1 MSQIDQ
7 LSPIINMQRT
17 DGRIVNEATTAED
30 AFDAD
35 VRKVFV
41 AGLNSMREGIAGC
54 YLFHKAH
61 APDAIKKML
70 EVAGQDYKGHKG
82 DLYSPLFKY
91 VAKDIED
98 DIFDASVW
106 ATHRANCCRRLKQ
119 LDTRANSKHFKN
131 AEALA
136 NFIKSQGGMVK
147 LGGAYKASEATTSQP
162 TDKTNPDI
170 DEQAL
175 LLAAVKR
182 LSHHDTDYALP
193 SGSSELVALLA
204 IRDAMGHASILG
216 TLPMET
222 DNLTLEMVRLLQGN
236 TAALQDEIA
245 ICYRLVRLSEIFG
258 SEQLLIGDGGKTVLI
273 PQSRTD
279 QNHKQ
284 ADHTARIFVT
294 LSMPLP
300 VAGEI
305 NPDAFKKLRRA
316 FKSPDKLYRYAL
328 SSSSDRS
335 ALIINAGGD
344 KTKISL
350 EPIRKSVALLVK
362 PKSELLI
369 SEFTLPTEYLAAVVE
384 AEEAQPTQT
393 SELVI
398 SKNEIVMGG
407 SSYSVESNVTQRFEV
422 RQDLLTKTLRLLG
435 ELADSDVTVR
445 TYDGVA
451 DISFHLINDHGD
463 FAVEFASFEED

>member
-1 MSQIDQ
+1 
-7 LSPIINMQRT
+7 
-17 DGRIVNEATTAED
+17 
-30 AFDAD
+30 
-35 VRKVFV
+35 
-41 AGLNSMREGIAGC
+41 
-54 YLFHKAH
+54 
-61 APDAIKKML
+61 
-70 EVAGQDYKGHKG
+70 
-82 DLYSPLFKY
+82 
-91 VAKDIED
+91 
-98 DIFDASVW
+98 
-106 ATHRANCCRRLKQ
+106 
-119 LDTRANSKHFKN
+119 
-131 AEALA
+131 
-136 NFIKSQGGMVK
+136 
-147 LGGAYKASEATTSQP
+147 
-162 TDKTNPDI
+162 
-170 DEQAL
+170 
-175 LLAAVKR
+175 
-182 LSHHDTDYALP
+182 
-193 SGSSELVALLA
+193 LVALLA

-245 ICYRLVRLSEIFG
+245 IFHRLVRLSDIFG

-284 ADHTARIFVT
+284 ADHTVRIFVT
-294 LSMPLP
+294 LSTPLP
-300 VAGEI
+300 VTGEI

-335 ALIINAGGD
+335 ALVINAGGD
-344 KTKISL
+344 ETTITL
-350 EPIRKSVALLVK
+350 EPIRKSAALLVK
-362 PKSELLI
+362 PKSELVI
-369 SEFTLPTEYLAAVVE
+369 SEFTLPTEYLASVVE
-384 AEEAQPTQT
+384 AEDAQPAQT
-393 SELVI
+393 SKLVI

-407 SSYSVESNVTQRFEV
+407 TSHSVETNASQRFEV
-422 RQDLLTKTLRLLG
+422 RQDLLTKTLSLLG